1 MFLEPRSWP
10 YTCGTPLWGHA
21 PSVSLGPEW
30 LAWQLLPSTN
40 PVSSAL
46 ESWEPSRL
54 LCFPQTP
61 WKLCVCESPH
71 LPLHRYSLM
80 HCSCRDLQ
88 EGSCHQQNLSG
99 SRCRLL
105 NLWLNF
111 SDWSSFS
118 NYVPSACNLGF
129 CCCPKL
135 CSWVFEVARIWEVT
149 VSECQGHRL
158 VACTI
163 CQGSFR
169 NEIIFHF
176 EKFKCYF
183 HDTNYLK
190 FICGCEYQFT
200 NLTETLLSFP
210 FWSTFFA
217 SWTLIPLIWWDILS
231 LVFLDVLSSTL
242 SWHQSSRDFHGNG
255 KKDEEA
261 LTSGPTWL
269 VLIGLHSRPRKFHVC
284 KGSLLYCRCVFG
296 TPGPDA
302 ASCTM

>member
-1 MFLEPRSWP
+1 MWVSP
-10 YTCGTPLWGHA
+10 
-21 PSVSLGPEW
+21 PS
-30 LAWQLLPSTN
+30 
-40 PVSSAL
+40 
-46 ESWEPSRL
+46 
-54 LCFPQTP
+54 
-61 WKLCVCESPH
+61 SP
-71 LPLHRYSLM
+71 HRYSLM
-80 HCSCRDLQ
+80 HCSCRELQ

-118 NYVPSACNLGF
+118 NCVPSACNLGF
-129 CCCPKL
+129 CCCLKL

-158 VACTI
+158 VACTV

-190 FICGCEYQFT
+190 FICGCESQFT

-217 SWTLIPLIWWDILS
+217 AWTLIPLIWWDILS